1 MEEKYINN
9 SLHFARKYARIFVHG
24 HYLFRE
30 ANSFPRAT
38 VSFEEQIMSKDKYAS
53 TFSWQIDAIVFIIL
67 QILFATRAVLKIGE
81 CHVTRLDQLRASEN
95 IGWIINTVMF
105 KSNWL
110 LYFLRVYEPRRKQK
124 KRRGHYPAFLTL
136 QACRNKLPHGKQR
149 QITRGQACSGS

>member
-124 KRRGHYPAFLTL
+124 KKKRSLSSLLDPTS
-136 QACRNKLPHGKQR
+136 LPQ
-149 QITRGQACSGS
+149 